1 MTNIFYLKIFKYYI
15 FIMKNKVFIFG
26 FLSVVGGII
35 ISLLGSKQLIN
46 INEPYQGEDKED
58 EFRMDR
64 H

>member
-1 MTNIFYLKIFKYYI
+1 
-15 FIMKNKVFIFG
+15 MKNKVFIFG